1 MDSTLSFPT
10 NTRKRKRNTPRSQPR
25 MAGNSGKI
33 RWADCRPDLYGGP
46 YSLMVNGQEWSRFE
60 NAETA
65 LKGAS
70 ALFLKNHTLVY
81 SFRCGRPNRT
91 LVVNTELSTGS
102 PHSMR

>member
-10 NTRKRKRNTPRSQPR
+10 NARKRKRNTPRSQPR

-33 RWADCRPDLYGGP
+33 RVQPDLYGRP
-46 YSLMVNGQEWSRFE
+46 LLSHGQEWARFE

-70 ALFLKNHTLVY
+70 ALFLKSHTLLY

-91 LVVNTELSTGS
+91 LVVNTELSTGL